1 MKVYVI
7 EKGEYSDRHVIGVT
21 LDEEKAKYVVET
33 SNEKARNS
41 WVLGSGDYDYTEFE
55 MDKFD
60 ELYNLYKNDYKMFQ
74 VIKDLENKKI
84 TISEKD
90 INDNLDDVGVVRKSY
105 YENYLYVYV
114 LANTTEKA
122 LKIASDKFAEYEY
135 DKIFNNIEGFEI

>member
-21 LDEEKAKYVVET
+21 LDEEKAKYVVEEGNNRERKT
-33 SNEKARNS
+33 FWYSA
-41 WVLGSGDYDYTEFE
+41 DYAYTEFE

-60 ELYNLYKNDYKMFQ
+60 ELYNLYKNDYKMFR
-74 VIKDLENKKI
+74 VEKDLKNKDI
-84 TISEKD
+84 TISERD
-90 INDNLDDVGVVRKSY
+90 IADNLDNSGIVRKY
-105 YENYLYVYV
+105 DYDNYLSVYV

-135 DKIFNNIEGFEI
+135 ENME

>member
-21 LDEEKAKYVVET
+21 LDEEKAKYVVEEGNNRERKT
-33 SNEKARNS
+33 FWYST
-41 WVLGSGDYDYTEFE
+41 DYAYTEFE

-60 ELYNLYKNDYKMFQ
+60 ELYNLYKNNYKLFR
-74 VIKDLENKKI
+74 VEKDLKNKDI
-84 TISEKD
+84 TISERD
-90 INDNLDDVGVVRKSY
+90 IADNLDNSGIVRKYDYDSY
-105 YENYLYVYV
+105 LSVYV

-135 DKIFNNIEGFEI
+135 ENME